1 VTAVRVEL
9 RDGESLALRSIG
21 RGRPALLVH
30 GFTGSIAAWGEGL
43 LAALA
48 GELRVIAVDL
58 LGHGESSRPQRPARY
73 ALPEQVS
80 DLCEALDACGVRKA
94 LWVGYSMGGRIA
106 LTAACER
113 PERVA
118 GLALEGASP
127 GLREPAERAARV
139 ASDRALAERLER
151 GDIEGFVDGW
161 MAQPLFA
168 TQRRVGPTR
177 LAAER
182 ERRLRCD
189 PRALAACLRGAGTG
203 AQRPLWE
210 RLAAIDVPTLLL
222 AGDED
227 AKFRELAGAM
237 ERALPRAESQPISGA
252 GHATHL
258 ESPGVFAHAVC
269 RFARRVFEEERG

>member
-1 VTAVRVEL
+1 VTAVRVAL
-9 RDGESLALRSIG
+9 RDGESLVVRSIG

-30 GFTGSIAAWGEGL
+30 GFTGSAAAWGEGL

-58 LGHGESSRPQRPARY
+58 LGHGESSRPRHPARY
-73 ALPEQVS
+73 ALEEQVC
-80 DLCEALDACGVRKA
+80 DLCEVLDACGVREA

-106 LTAACER
+106 LRAACER
-113 PERVA
+113 PRRVA
-118 GLALEGASP
+118 GLVLEGASP

-151 GDIEGFVDGW
+151 GGIEDFVDGW

-168 TQRRVGPTR
+168 TQARVGPAR

-189 PRALAACLRGAGTG
+189 PRSLAACLRGAGTG
-203 AQRPLWE
+203 AQETLWE
-210 RLAAIDVPTLLL
+210 RLAAVDVPTLLL

-227 AKFRELAGAM
+227 PKFRELALAM
-237 ERALPRAESQPISGA
+237 ERALPRAESQPIPGA

-258 ESPGVFAHAVC
+258 ESPEAFTHAVR
-269 RFARRVFEEERG
+269 RFARRVFEEERR